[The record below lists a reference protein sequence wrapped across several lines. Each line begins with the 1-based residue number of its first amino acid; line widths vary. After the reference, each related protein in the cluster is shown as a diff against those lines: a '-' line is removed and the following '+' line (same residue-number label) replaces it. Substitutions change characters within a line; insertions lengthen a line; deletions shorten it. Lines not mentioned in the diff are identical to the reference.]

1 MYQLSIMTQA
11 CATSTAALVPTTD
24 TLHPRHWHETGADA
38 RMQSAAQTPDC
49 IRVHLEYLQAL
60 YGERGVVNIAPVDCY
75 DPESGALVCLAG
87 VNLAEVLRE
96 EIAAAD
102 LIDTASGRRRSAAA
116 KARVPD
122 AQLPAL
128 LQAKEV
134 SLRVWQLIW
143 SLVAFSMQGPGGKPL
158 QDGLSQ
164 SALAQVRPARSQPAS
179 LTPDT

>member
-1 MYQLSIMTQA
+1 MRT
-11 CATSTAALVPTTD
+11 
-24 TLHPRHWHETGADA
+24 
-38 RMQSAAQTPDC
+38 
-49 IRVHLEYLQAL
+49 RVQAL
-60 YGERGVVNIAPVDCY
+60 YSDRSAVNIAPVDCY
-75 DPESGALVCLAG
+75 DPETGALVCLAG

-96 EIAAAD
+96 EIATAD

-122 AQLPAL
+122 SQLPAL

-134 SLRVWQLIW
+134 SLRVWQIIW

-164 SALAQVRPARSQPAS
+164 SALAQVRAP
-179 LTPDT
+179 

>member
-1 MYQLSIMTQA
+1 MA
-11 CATSTAALVPTTD
+11 H
-24 TLHPRHWHETGADA
+24 HPGTADA
-38 RMQSAAQTPDC
+38 AASHVLRLTEACEPLPWPFMRT
-49 IRVHLEYLQAL
+49 RVQAL
-60 YGERGVVNIAPVDCY
+60 YSDRSAVNIAPVDCY
-75 DPESGALVCLAG
+75 DPETGALVCLAG

-96 EIAAAD
+96 EIATAD

-122 AQLPAL
+122 SQLPAL

-134 SLRVWQLIW
+134 SLRVWQIIW

-164 SALAQVRPARSQPAS
+164 SALAQVRPP
-179 LTPDT
+179 

>member
-1 MYQLSIMTQA
+1 M
-11 CATSTAALVPTTD
+11 
-24 TLHPRHWHETGADA
+24 
-38 RMQSAAQTPDC
+38 
-49 IRVHLEYLQAL
+49 QAL
-60 YGERGVVNIAPVDCY
+60 YSDRGAVNIAPVDCY
-75 DPESGALVCLAG
+75 DPETGALVCLAG
-87 VNLAEVLRE
+87 VNLADILRE

-134 SLRVWQLIW
+134 SLRVWQIIW

-164 SALAQVRPARSQPAS
+164 SALAQVCGIAAPALKPPQCESRFFTRPERSDPTRITRHPHLRMGS
-179 LTPDT
+179 PD